1 MAHLCGK
8 FEIKG
13 WDEKPVE
20 EQGDGRKTTRATVKR
35 SFIGD
40 LSGDSSTEYLMSYAA
55 DKTAR
60 FVGMETLEG
69 KIRGEIGHVTL
80 ALTGIFDGKRAQ
92 AEWIVVE
99 GSGDGVFV
107 DAAGKG
113 SFSAPLGSTGEY
125 ELSLELP
132 SVDTSD
138 KTPAAGG

>member
-1 MAHLCGK
+1 MAHLSGK

-20 EQGDGRKTTRATVKR
+20 ERGDGRKMTRATVKR

-40 LSGDSSTEYLMSYAA
+40 LSGESSTEYLMAYTA

-69 KIRGEIGHVTL
+69 QIKGEVGHVTL
-80 ALTGIFDGKRAQ
+80 ALTGIFDGKRAK
-92 AEWIVVE
+92 AEWIVVD

-107 DAAGKG
+107 DAAGTG

-132 SVDTSD
+132 RVDSAR
-138 KTPAAGG
+138 KKPATAG